1 MEYQVISGDSHVD
14 MTWMPGDLWVA
25 NAPPRFQETAPR
37 VVETNAGPRWW
48 AEGRQLGIQGGL
60 AFSFNRAV
68 KERSRRISAMSD
80 AGFYE
85 EGLHPTTP
93 HLRLRDMER
102 DGVEAEV
109 LYGLSGTHLQF
120 QDPELLRFM
129 YQVYYQ
135 WAADFCASY
144 PGRWAALAPL
154 VIHDPEAAAED
165 LRYAARLGLKGAD
178 LPLSNSARPL
188 YHRDW
193 DALWAAAAECGM
205 PVSFH
210 SLGLKPR
217 PLEGDDVQTYKAQHE
232 NVRNAMFQLGGIE
245 ALGSILVFGRLP
257 ALPGLPV
264 RPWGV
269 RHLLDPLRPRAAG
282 RCLRREARGLRTG
295 PEREAQRV
303 LAPARPL
310 DLPGRTGRGDGAG
323 AGGRGPGHLGL
334 RLPPPRFRLAGVP
347 GRHRAEPEGPTG
359 REAPQ
364 DHLRERRPPLR
375 LHPLAPPLSAYNGGR
390 TEPG

>member
-25 NAPPRFQETAPR
+25 NAPPRFQDTAPR

-135 WAADFCASY
+135 WAADFCASH

-178 LPLSNSARPL
+178 LPLSNSAKPL

-245 ALGSILVFGRLP
+245 ALGSILVSGACQRYPDFRFVLGECGISWIPFALERLDAAFAEKRGDFELDLSGKPSEFWHQHGHSTYQDEQAVATVLELVGEERVIWGSDYPHPDSVWPESQAVIERNLGDLPEEKRRKIICENAGRLYGFI
-257 ALPGLPV
+257 A
-264 RPWGV
+264 
-269 RHLLDPLRPRAAG
+269 
-282 RCLRREARGLRTG
+282 
-295 PEREAQRV
+295 
-303 LAPARPL
+303 
-310 DLPGRTGRGDGAG
+310 
-323 AGGRGPGHLGL
+323 
-334 RLPPPRFRLAGVP
+334 
-347 GRHRAEPEGPTG
+347 
-359 REAPQ
+359 
-364 DHLRERRPPLR
+364 
-375 LHPLAPPLSAYNGGR
+375 
-390 TEPG
+390 